1 MTRLTAQI
9 FILFILL
16 YSSKLAGQSGSMNG
30 TSSMG
35 ERDWQFNYNLGFT
48 QFYGDASNNGFF
60 TKLSGESAF
69 GTGFNI
75 RKFLSPSV
83 AVGAGLLYSGV
94 KSHKVKS
101 ATGATVDF
109 NLTGNYYDFG
119 VHLYTDLSNVFFGSA
134 DRLFNLYGT
143 IGLGYAG
150 WKTELADNL
159 AGTIVYSGDVVNS
172 VTTKKSGIVM
182 PIAFGV
188 NYKVGPNW
196 SLNFE
201 SNFRTVLND
210 DVDVR
215 TGGFQ
220 FDQLLYTNVG
230 ISYFINTGNARKQK
244 VQKVRGERPVDCN
257 KPAQKPV
264 QLDHIPLYDYKKQPA
279 KSGGG
284 NSGGIKVAPMAIDQS
299 TQPVQTYTQGIIY
312 RVQVLAKSQALS
324 SVSYIKTQLGISD
337 DVYENFQDGVYRYSV
352 GSFANYQSALAYA
365 QELKRRGIHDAFVV
379 VYQNNKRIK
388 LTDDLKR

>member
-9 FILFILL
+9 LIIFFIF
-16 YSSKLAGQSGSMNG
+16 YSVTLSGQSGSMYG
-30 TSSMG
+30 SSG
-35 ERDWQFNYNLGFT
+35 AGDRDWQFNYHLGFT

-69 GTGFNI
+69 GTGFNV
-75 RKFLSPSV
+75 RKFISPSV
-83 AVGAGLLYSGV
+83 AVGAGLLYSGL

-101 ATGATVDF
+101 ATGSTVDF
-109 NLTGNYYDFG
+109 NLTGTYYDFG
-119 VHLYTDLSNVFFGSA
+119 VDLYTDLSNVFFGSS

-143 IGLGYAG
+143 IGIGYAG

-159 AGTIVYSGDVVNS
+159 AGSIVYSGDDVNG
-172 VTTKKSGIVM
+172 VTTKKSGVVM
-182 PIAFGV
+182 PIALGV

-210 DVDVR
+210 DVDVWA
-215 TGGFQ
+215 GGFQ
-220 FDQLLYTNVG
+220 FDQLLYTHVG
-230 ISYFINTGNARKQK
+230 ISYFINTGNVRKQK
-244 VQKVRGERPVDCN
+244 AQKVRGERPVDCN

-264 QLDHIPLYDYKKQPA
+264 ELDHIPLYDYKKQPV
-279 KSGGG
+279 KSGG
-284 NSGGIKVAPMAIDQS
+284 NSNGGKVAPKVIDQP
-299 TQPVQTYTQGIIY
+299 TQPVQTYPQGIIY
-312 RVQVLAKSQALS
+312 RVQVLAKSQALP
-324 SVSYIKTQLGISD
+324 SVSYIKNQLGLSD

-352 GSFANYQSALAYA
+352 GSFANYQSALSYA